1 MNCLII
7 NTLKTLKI
15 VIYVILFIIISLIF
29 STKSVA
35 KQVHIQVAEAKT
47 EPPWVIGDTIFNNI
61 GKCESRGNLRA
72 KNPKSSASG
81 EFQFINQSWYHYGL
95 EYWGEDF
102 YEKNIWTQDNREL
115 AWYVYKKYGTKDWD
129 ASKSCWSKQSV
140 I

>member
-7 NTLKTLKI
+7 NTLKTFKI
-15 VIYVILFIIISLIF
+15 IIYVIFIIIISLIF

-47 EPPWVIGDTIFNNI
+47 EPPWVIGDKLFNRI
-61 GKCESRGNLRA
+61 SKCESEGGLKQ
-72 KNPKSSASG
+72 KNKKSTASG
-81 EFQFINQSWYHYGL
+81 EFQFLWNTWYSYGK